1 MPQNDLLKRYIDAG
15 LSFGALTQSRAEALV
30 SDWVK
35 AGELQADQAR
45 EAVADLLARSRETT
59 ERLLDTVR
67 TEVRAQVTSMGLA
80 SQADLDRLE
89 QRIGGL
95 VDSVT
100 TPSHQAVDLARQ
112 ATAPARDAVAKAAE
126 SASQAARKAAGT
138 TKKATQAKKA
148 APAKKAAKKAAP
160 AKKKAAKK
168 AAPAKKTAAKKAA
181 PAKKGDGQE
190 GLIPW
195 LGGGSMPSWCAAG
208 SPRRG
213 SRPRPTSTPGG

>member
-59 ERLLDTVR
+59 ERLLATVR
-67 TEVRAQVTSMGLA
+67 KEVQAQVISMGLA

-89 QRIGGL
+89 ERIGGL
-95 VDSVT
+95 VESVT
-100 TPSHQAVDLARQ
+100 TPSHQAVELAKQ
-112 ATAPARDAVAKAAE
+112 AAAPAKDAVAKAAE

-138 TKKATQAKKA
+138 TKKATKKA
-148 APAKKAAKKAAP
+148 TQKSAPATKAAT
-160 AKKKAAKK
+160 KKKAAKK
-168 AAPAKKTAAKKAA
+168 AAPAKRKAATKAA
-181 PAKKGDGQE
+181 PAKKR
-190 GLIPW
+190 
-195 LGGGSMPSWCAAG
+195 AAAKKA
-208 SPRRG
+208 
-213 SRPRPTSTPGG
+213 